1 MPDLLEE
8 AMRRRENDKDYCK
21 EFDDKIAA
29 MVAHVSNVLA
39 APSVLPQLPV
49 AGGMNRPLMEP
60 YREVK

>member
-8 AMRRRENDKDYCK
+8 AMRKRERDKDFCV
-21 EFDDKIAA
+21 EFDEKIAA
-29 MVAHVSNVLA
+29 MVSHVTSILA
-39 APSVLPQLPV
+39 APAVAPQMPV

>member
-8 AMRRRENDKDYCK
+8 AMRKREMDKDFCM

-29 MVAHVSNVLA
+29 MVSQVTSMLSAPA
-39 APSVLPQLPV
+39 ASPQLPV

-60 YREVK
+60 YREAK

>member
-1 MPDLLEE
+1 MPELLDE
-8 AMRRRENDKDYCK
+8 AMRKRDRDKDYCK

-29 MVAHVSNVLA
+29 MVSHVTSMLA
-39 APSVLPQLPV
+39 APPVSPQLPV